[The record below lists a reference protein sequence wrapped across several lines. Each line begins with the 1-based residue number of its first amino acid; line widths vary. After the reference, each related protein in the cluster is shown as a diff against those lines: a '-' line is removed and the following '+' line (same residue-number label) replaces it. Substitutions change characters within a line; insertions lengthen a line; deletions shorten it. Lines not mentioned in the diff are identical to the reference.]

1 MPDRTLLALLREE
14 QDGSFGPDEIA
25 VMMTAFDQILH
36 DLQLTDRND
45 PIVRMIAK
53 LVIELVRSGER
64 DPEALRKRVV
74 GKSKLKS

>member
-1 MPDRTLLALLREE
+1 MT
-14 QDGSFGPDEIA
+14 
-25 VMMTAFDQILH
+25 TAFDQILH